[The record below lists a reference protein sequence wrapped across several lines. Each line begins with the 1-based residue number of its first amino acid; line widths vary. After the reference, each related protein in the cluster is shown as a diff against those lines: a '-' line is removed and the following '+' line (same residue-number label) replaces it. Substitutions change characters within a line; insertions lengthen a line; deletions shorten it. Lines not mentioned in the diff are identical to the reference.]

1 MKDYLVLGLMPF
13 FPVRAYDVDRFN
25 PEEIFGEFIR
35 GLRDYGKFQLR
46 PIGVQYQP
54 SRSVWDGWSTSPRE
68 NDLACVSA
76 RQSIYHLAIADD
88 ALAEE
93 DVTDCLIGVQALM
106 YDFVPEDYT
115 LVPIEPS
122 EIPASRVIPMELA
135 VDMYCRK
142 LGLHA
147 DYDEHS
153 KLLATKHTRGY
164 EWDERLWGSIG
175 YVMGDEQVVY
185 ALLFLR
191 AAFEHLMF
199 YGDEFENAIRFQ
211 KAKAHRIK
219 EAVDIE
225 NSIHNCYKVME
236 AVYGGTLANDW
247 QQVERVFQQ
256 RGVDL
261 QQLGGFTTQWG
272 KSGEE
277 PLIEKLKKLKWAR
290 DDRAAHGRI
299 HANRRSTY
307 YELLDYQM
315 LASITLRAYVK
326 YKYPAAPL

>member
-13 FPVRAYDVDRFN
+13 FTVREYDINCFR
-25 PEEIFGEFIR
+25 PEAIFEEYIR

-46 PIGVQYQP
+46 PIGLQYE
-54 SRSVWDGWSTSPRE
+54 RGENVWDGWSTSSPE
-68 NDLACVSA
+68 NGVVSVSA
-76 RQSIYHLAIADD
+76 RQSVYHLTIVDD
-88 ALAEE
+88 ALEEE

-106 YDFVPEDYT
+106 YDFAPEDYM
-115 LVPIEPS
+115 LLPIDPDEVPE
-122 EIPASRVIPMELA
+122 SRVLPIRRA

-142 LGLHA
+142 LGIHA

-153 KLLATKHTRGY
+153 ALFGTKHSGGN

-175 YVMGDEQVVY
+175 CVIGDEQVVY

-191 AAFEHLMF
+191 AAFEHVMF
-199 YGDEFENAIRFQ
+199 YGDDFAKAVRFQ
-211 KAKAHRIK
+211 EAKAQRVK

-236 AVYGGTLANDW
+236 AVYGGVLASDW
-247 QQVERVFQQ
+247 RQVERRFQQ
-256 RGVDL
+256 SGVDL
-261 QQLGGFTTQWG
+261 QQLGGFSTPWG
-272 KSGEE
+272 NSGEE
-277 PLIEKLKKLKWAR
+277 SLIDKLKKLKAAR

-307 YELLDYQM
+307 YELMDYQM
-315 LASITLRAYVK
+315 LASSVLRAYVRHK
-326 YKYPAAPL
+326 HPAAPV